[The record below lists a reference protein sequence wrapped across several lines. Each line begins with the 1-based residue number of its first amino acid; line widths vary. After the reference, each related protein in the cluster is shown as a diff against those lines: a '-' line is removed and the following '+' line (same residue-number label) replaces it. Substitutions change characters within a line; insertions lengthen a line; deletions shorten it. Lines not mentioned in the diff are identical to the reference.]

1 MINCGYVWICCRLDS
16 GNIPRRH
23 TTLWSDRMSTGTLS
37 PRHLKYCA
45 NNKGFNSSIGA
56 ADLVSNRARQSSLWY
71 TVRAWTIL
79 SVNWSLQ
86 WMTTSIYWSART
98 KNGCHD
104 NLKAHHRR
112 HNATS
117 IMWTRSYQRHLYNNS
132 PSNID
137 LCGLLLLWVQ
147 VRLTIDFLCISLKV
161 SSFLHIRSFH
171 FDRASS

>member
-71 TVRAWTIL
+71 TCANYSVCELKSSVDDNVHLLIRKNKKWLPWQLKSTPQEAQCNVNHVDKIL
-79 SVNWSLQ
+79 SATFIQQQPVKHRLVRIIIIMSTSAIDHRFSL
-86 WMTTSIYWSART
+86 
-98 KNGCHD
+98 
-104 NLKAHHRR
+104 
-112 HNATS
+112 
-117 IMWTRSYQRHLYNNS
+117 
-132 PSNID
+132 
-137 LCGLLLLWVQ
+137 
-147 VRLTIDFLCISLKV
+147 
-161 SSFLHIRSFH
+161 H
-171 FDRASS
+171 FP

>member
-71 TVRAWTIL
+71 TCANY
-79 SVNWSLQ
+79 SVCELKSSVDDNVHLL
-86 WMTTSIYWSART
+86 IR
-98 KNGCHD
+98 KNKKWLPWQ
-104 NLKAHHRR
+104 LKAHHRR